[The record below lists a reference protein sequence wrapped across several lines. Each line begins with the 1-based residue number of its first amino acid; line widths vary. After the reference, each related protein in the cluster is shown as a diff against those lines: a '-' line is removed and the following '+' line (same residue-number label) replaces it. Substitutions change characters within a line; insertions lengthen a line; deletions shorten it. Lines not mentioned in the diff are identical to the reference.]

1 MIACDRPLVYRW
13 LTNRLTWT
21 SLGGGGGRVR
31 WRCSRQ
37 RELANPVIRIWW
49 LNVEKI
55 FAYSATII
63 SWIRSFCRG
72 FFPFWQ
78 RLYFAICRK
87 NLLVQLSVIF
97 VHILLCPYWTRSWHL
112 LRSEIKGKK
121 TGLQARFSPSLSSCR
136 LALVAPPPKQFETR
150 TSEPARRLVSCS
162 SGDSRYLCIH

>member
-13 LTNRLTWT
+13 LTNRLTWA
-21 SLGGGGGRVR
+21 SLGGGGGVR

-72 FFPFWQ
+72 
-78 RLYFAICRK
+78 YFSFLTKTIFCYLPQKSPRATFCHFCWHFALS
-87 NLLVQLSVIF
+87 LLDK
-97 VHILLCPYWTRSWHL
+97 ILTPLKGRN
-112 LRSEIKGKK
+112 KGKK
-121 TGLQARFSPSLSSCR
+121 NWSAGSLFPIPFLLPVSPGGSTAKTIRNSHKWACSQTGLSFIW
-136 LALVAPPPKQFETR
+136 
-150 TSEPARRLVSCS
+150 
-162 SGDSRYLCIH
+162 G

>member
-13 LTNRLTWT
+13 LTNRLTWA
-21 SLGGGGGRVR
+21 SLGEGGGGLR
-31 WRCSRQ
+31 WRCSRK

-63 SWIRSFCRG
+63 SWIRSFCHG

-97 VHILLCPYWTRSWHL
+97 VHILLCPYWIRSWHL
-112 LRSEIKGKK
+112 LKGEMKRK
-121 TGLQARFSPSLSSCR
+121 TWSAGSLFPIPFFLPASTGGSTAKTTGNSHKWACSQTGLSF
-136 LALVAPPPKQFETR
+136 
-150 TSEPARRLVSCS
+150 
-162 SGDSRYLCIH
+162 IWW